1 MSVRSVYL
9 PLPSIQNDR
18 IHITGEEHRHL
29 VVARI
34 EPGET
39 IEVFDGKGKVWSAEV
54 ESVGKREIV
63 AKLGRSWA
71 AEKEPVELIL
81 GLALIRIAAFELAL
95 EKAVEV
101 GVTHIAPFSAA
112 RSNVL
117 PGNRQD
123 RWQRILSEAVKQSKR
138 YFMPVLDSPRTFDE
152 MLAVPSACRI
162 MFTERNGK
170 SLKDLQGAASVLYLV
185 GPEGGWTDAEISSA
199 EARGF
204 RLVSL
209 GSTILK
215 AETAAI
221 VGAALIRH
229 ELQVN

>member
-9 PLPSIQNDR
+9 PLPAVQDDR

-29 VVARI
+29 MVARV

-39 IEVFDGKGKVWSAEV
+39 IEVFDGKGNVWSAEV
-54 ESVGKREIV
+54 ESADKREIV
-63 AKLGRSWA
+63 AKVGRSWSA
-71 AEKEPVELIL
+71 KREPVELIL

-95 EKAVEV
+95 EKAAEV
-101 GVTHIAPFSAA
+101 GVTRIAPFTAA

-117 PGNRQD
+117 PGNRHE

-138 YFMPVLDSPRTFDE
+138 YFMPVVDTPRAFDE
-152 MLAVPSACRI
+152 MLAVPADCRI
-162 MFTERNGK
+162 MFTERNGRT
-170 SLKDLQGAASVLYLV
+170 LKGLPGAASVLYLV

-204 RLVSL
+204 HLVSL
-209 GSTILK
+209 GSAILK

-229 ELQVN
+229 EFGVN